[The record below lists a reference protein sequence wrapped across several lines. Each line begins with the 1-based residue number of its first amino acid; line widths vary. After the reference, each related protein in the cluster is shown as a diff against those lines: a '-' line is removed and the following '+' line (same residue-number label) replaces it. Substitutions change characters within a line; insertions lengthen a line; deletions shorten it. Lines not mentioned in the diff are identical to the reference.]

1 MAKARQVG
9 TPQSPQFVFGSS
21 LKISIP
27 VGDILPHSFQ
37 KLYLQQEETGILNT
51 TSLA

>member
-9 TPQSPQFVFGSS
+9 TPHSLQLVFGSS

-27 VGDILPHSFQ
+27 VNGIVCTLLLNKFQ
-37 KLYLQQEETGILNT
+37 
-51 TSLA
+51 